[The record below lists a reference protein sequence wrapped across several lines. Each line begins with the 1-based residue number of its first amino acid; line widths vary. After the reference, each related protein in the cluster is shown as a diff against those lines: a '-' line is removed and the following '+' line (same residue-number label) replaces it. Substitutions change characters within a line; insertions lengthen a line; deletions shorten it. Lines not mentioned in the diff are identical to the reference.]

1 MPPKANRVVGI
12 FSSLEVLSG
21 VVYALELKGFDHAQ
35 FGVLSPKADH
45 SRAASETAADPR
57 TQTDALTFDPEN
69 TGTIAAAVV
78 GGLTYVGAMTAL
90 GVMVLTGGALGMAL
104 LAMAAAGG
112 VGGVSGLLIAA
123 GFRREHAETIDNQ
136 LSLGGLV
143 LWVEPRDSAQEAQA
157 FKAMRAAGATDVK
170 EVRQGSDLAAG

>member
-1 MPPKANRVVGI
+1 M
-12 FSSLEVLSG
+12 
-21 VVYALELKGFDHAQ
+21 
-35 FGVLSPKADH
+35 
-45 SRAASETAADPR
+45 
-57 TQTDALTFDPEN
+57 
-69 TGTIAAAVV
+69 V

-157 FKAMRAAGATDVK
+157 LKAMRAAGATDVK